1 MRLSSP
7 MSVENMIEMLEKV
20 PRHFAV
26 SDQDDMCIYNV
37 MVEFTYVQLI
47 GGDLPDVAD
56 KYGQQPL
63 NVGHLIEVLL
73 LCPRQLPV
81 YVFVFELDSKF
92 DYDRDVWVE
101 GIALLDDGVQLLY
114 N

>member
-20 PRHFAV
+20 PMHFKV
-26 SDQDDMCIYNV
+26 SDQDGMNIIGLT
-37 MVEFTYVQLI
+37 VEFTYVQLI
-47 GGDLPDVAD
+47 GDEPACAENDYA
-56 KYGQQPL
+56 QPL
-63 NVGHLIEVLL
+63 NVSGLIEKLL

-81 YVFVFELDSKF
+81 YVFVFELDSRF
-92 DYDRDVWVE
+92 DEDRDVWVE